1 MVNRRPAQPKAATA
15 CPLYPKADMCG
26 AAKDV
31 RFGPIADIGRI
42 NFCPAYLVATEKI
55 GNLASEEIGYLK
67 KLEPRQNLA
76 RLRTLKSL

>member
-1 MVNRRPAQPKAATA
+1 MSALGQKRTCAPQQAMSALHPIATT
-15 CPLYPKADMCG
+15 K
-26 AAKDV
+26 
-31 RFGPIADIGRI
+31 ADIGRI